1 MKKAMKKILALMLVA
16 MMCVSM
22 VVPAFAAETA
32 TCPGFDEDHF
42 KTNCT
47 ATKID
52 TYEPKCGERG
62 YTVYQCNTC
71 SKYFADDFTHNTEEH
86 DYAPTKAAT
95 CTEAGEKECSK
106 CGDKKEIGAL
116 GHEWTPDA
124 NTCKAPGTLIHQECT
139 RCDAERDVEATGI
152 HTWTIEVVKKPT
164 CGQDGVAK
172 YTCTVCDYTKN
183 AAIDYHTAEA
193 GDHKWVFVEAVD
205 MVCKPGEEVVG
216 NSAGY
221 VCSVCNTAAEIG
233 ATITVV
239 AEDGTEKTVTID
251 ATNHYEK
258 KPVAHDHADDGE
270 ATIIPETCTTPA
282 YEVLVCTVCLYTE
295 MKVIE
300 GRPALGHSWV
310 WDNATAETT
319 ECEMVDGVFVP
330 GKTVV
335 HGTCKAPAVEPIA
348 EGAAVRTYY
357 CGASGTQ
364 TRNHKID
371 ANDSTSI
378 DVEVIEKDATCQVG
392 AYTIYNCPVCGTFE
406 TEKGDPDADA
416 HNYRLI
422 YVGASDLQAGDVTD
436 GTKAPTCTV
445 SGLGYKACMNAGCD
459 VGMELVEI
467 PATGHSYMKNGAYDT
482 TKAVYNCATGKLEY
496 TCTNA
501 TCPVEK
507 TNGITETVDIANFN
521 AQDLTF
527 HKDWDATAKVWA
539 GADPE
544 VVVDNG
550 CGKNAIYKYH
560 CSCGTDILVIVGT
573 SHTVDK
579 TNSGKYKAFKAATCL
594 ADGNYETF
602 VCTKCDTYCYYDA
615 EGALV
620 EVGTEA
626 ELVKMIEKWLEE
638 VNEGKAENELKTAK
652 DYVMPWTIPATGC
665 NVVIDKVFVAPV
677 CGQAG
682 QSAGWHCANA
692 NCDADPTYDEEYFE
706 TIVVNGVTY
715 VNIKEITDEAA
726 AELTGT
732 QASVEL
738 TIAHSFKAATADQ
751 PGAPKSVKRTCS
763 VYGYDRWDCE
773 YCDTW
778 MWKNYKSETGHNVQ
792 TTDALCTVNGYDVC
806 ENTWCEYRK
815 DGALVLDAAKNPTY
829 KEIKST
835 GHKDAE
841 GNPIIC
847 VAEDFWCS
855 ECNPEPEENGKE
867 FYPENYGKLKWYESH
882 NTAGE
887 DWKAVKEAYYP
898 AYAMKGGMIPT
909 DLSAT
914 DDCTIWKYL
923 LYVCPDCA
931 NEHGDTKGGYFNDE
945 VAPCTEHVY
954 IDTTVTPNVVYSA
967 SKDNLK
973 DIPAAAY
980 TKIVKTATFA
990 AAGTKAVE
998 CSCAGCVQ
1006 NVATKEYV
1014 REDIGFDISIDSGIV
1029 AGADLVNSGK
1039 MKVTVLVNAWQVSLY
1054 SLDFEV
1060 AYNTNQFTYTG
1071 FELPAGSPFAK
1082 SGIYAAAKDGE
1093 VEVYMANAGETL
1105 TNIDLA
1111 LKGTQKAV
1119 IVLVF
1124 DIKDD
1129 VNATTLGTTSGEL
1142 LLNDA
1147 HVLTAA
1153 GTAVT
1158 VAADPN
1164 AEAGKADDVTK
1175 ASDFNAGYVIK
1186 ALGNVTGGVIENTET
1201 RIDDLDALN
1210 WQALFIN
1217 KKYLAAADINKNGQL
1232 DAQDYEYLCTY
1243 IVDGMTYATLCAK

>member
-71 SKYFADDFTHNTEEH
+71 SKYFADDFIYNQEEH
-86 DYAPTKAAT
+86 AYEPVKAPT
-95 CTEAGEKECSK
+95 CTEPGKEVCSK
-106 CGDKKEIGAL
+106 CGGDRVIDAL
-116 GHEWTPDA
+116 GHDWTPDA
-124 NTCKAPGTLIHQECT
+124 NVCNADAIVHQECT
-139 RCDAERDVEATGI
+139 RCDAERDVEAKGT
-152 HTWTIEVVKKPT
+152 HAWTIEVVKKPT
-164 CGQDGVAK
+164 CGQDGKAV
-172 YTCTVCDYTKN
+172 YTCTACDYAKDVVISYLT
-183 AAIDYHTAEA
+183 APAGELLYGHTWEFVEAKEMVCKKGEAEA
-193 GDHKWVFVEAVD
+193 G
-205 MVCKPGEEVVG
+205 
-216 NSAGY
+216 NTAGY
-221 VCSVCNTAAEIG
+221 VCSVCDAVAAIG
-233 ATITVV
+233 TVV
-239 AEDGTEKTVTID
+239 GKDENEADIVVDADTLYTVI
-251 ATNHYEK
+251 EI
-258 KPVAHDHADDGE
+258 AHAPG
-270 ATIIPETCTTPA
+270 AVTVIPATCTTP
-282 YEVLVCTVCLYTE
+282 VCYATVCVRCQE
-295 MKVIE
+295 MNMVASE
-300 GRPALGHSWV
+300 EEDEQALGHLWV
-310 WDNATAETT
+310 WDESTAVKTD
-319 ECEMVDGVFVP
+319 CEMVDGVFVP

-335 HGTCKAPAVEPIA
+335 Q
-348 EGAAVRTYY
+348 GA
-357 CGASGTQ
+357 CGRPNGCTASGTQ
-364 TRNHKID
+364 TRLHKD
-371 ANDSTSI
+371 LREVAANDNASI
-378 DVEVIEKDATCQVG
+378 KITVVEYEANCVTG
-392 AYTIYNCPVCGTFE
+392 AYTTYACPDCGNFE
-406 TEKGDPDADA
+406 TAKGEVDPEA

-422 YVGASDLQAGDVTD
+422 YIGAADLQSGDNTT
-436 GTKAPTCTV
+436 GTKAPTCTTT
-445 SGLGYKACMNAGCD
+445 GLGYKACMNLCGVD
-459 VGMELVEI
+459 MDLVEI

-501 TCPVEK
+501 TCLVEK
-507 TNGITETVDIANFN
+507 TNGITETVDIPNFN

-527 HKDWDATAKVWA
+527 HKDWDATAKEWK
-539 GADPE
+539 GAAPE
-544 VVVDNG
+544 VVLDNG
-550 CGKNAIYKYH
+550 CGKNAIYSYT
-560 CSCGTDILVIVGT
+560 CSCATKILVIEAT
-573 SHTVDK
+573 SHDK
-579 TNSGKYKAFKAATCL
+579 ANATTKLPAVAVGCVN
-594 ADGNYETF
+594 AGNYEMF
-602 VCTKCDTYCYYDA
+602 VCAKCNVYCYYDA
-615 EGALV
+615 NGTLV
-620 EVGTEA
+620 EVGTQEEINEMVA
-626 ELVKMIEKWLEE
+626 KW
-638 VNEGKAENELKTAK
+638 NEDLAAGKVEGAWVA
-652 DYVMPWTIPATGC
+652 PWIIPATGC
-665 NVVIDKVFVAPV
+665 KVVIDKIYVAPT
-677 CGQAG
+677 CGKPG
-682 QSAGWHCANA
+682 QTAGWHCANA
-692 NCDADPTYDEEYFE
+692 NCDAPATFDNTYFE
-706 TIVVNGVTY
+706 LVEGTTY

-726 AELTGT
+726 GKLTGT
-732 QASVEL
+732 QPSVEL
-738 TIAHSFKAATADQ
+738 TVGHSFAPATTEK
-751 PGAPKSVKRTCS
+751 GAPIAVVGTCS
-763 VYGYDRWDCE
+763 DYGYVRYDCAS
-773 YCDTW
+773 CDTW
-778 MWKNYKSETGHNVQ
+778 MWYNYKAETGHNVQ
-792 TTDALCTVNGYDVC
+792 NTPALCTVNGYDICVN
-806 ENTWCEYRK
+806 EWCEYRDEAGNLVK
-815 DGALVLDAAKNPTY
+815 DATKNPTY

-855 ECNPEPEENGKE
+855 VCNPEPEEGSE
-867 FYPENYGKLKWYESH
+867 EAATAQPLKWYESH
-882 NTAGE
+882 NTAGQ
-887 DWKAVKEAYYP
+887 DWAEVWAD
-898 AYAMKGGMIPT
+898 YAGYDRFGGMIPT

-914 DDCTIWKYL
+914 DDCTVWKYL

-931 NEHGDTKGGYFNDE
+931 NEHGDTKGGYFNHE
-945 VAPCTEHVY
+945 TAPCTEHVY

-973 DIPAAAY
+973 NIPAAAY

-990 AAGTKAVE
+990 EAGIKAVE
-998 CSCAGCVQ
+998 CSCNGCTQ

-1129 VNATTLGTTSGEL
+1129 VNASTLGTTSGEL
-1142 LLNDA
+1142 VLNDA